1 MDKQSLH
8 ETAKRLALELPF
20 VELCWPFGPEFDVFK
35 IGGKIFML
43 SSELRG
49 VPFINLKS
57 DPQKSLLNQQIYP
70 SIKPGYH
77 MNKKHWNTVAF
88 NADVSDKL
96 ILELLHNS
104 YQLVWNK
111 LPRKEREALTTR

>member
-43 SSELRG
+43 SDDKHES
-49 VPFINLKS
+49 KS
-57 DPQKSLLNQQIYP
+57 D
-70 SIKPGYH
+70 
-77 MNKKHWNTVAF
+77 
-88 NADVSDKL
+88 
-96 ILELLHNS
+96 
-104 YQLVWNK
+104 
-111 LPRKEREALTTR
+111 

>member
-49 VPFINLKS
+49 VLR
-57 DPQKSLLNQQIYP
+57 DP
-70 SIKPGYH
+70 
-77 MNKKHWNTVAF
+77 
-88 NADVSDKL
+88 L
-96 ILELLHNS
+96 IISPKRNH
-104 YQLVWNK
+104 V
-111 LPRKEREALTTR
+111 